1 MDGTERKKKFSK
13 YGSKTKNA
21 LFFQSGNDGGCGDKR
36 WEEGLKEVI
45 SKDKKCQAEQI
56 KYFWSLKEID
66 EQVPDTAAVLIRML
80 KNQVKSIKRE
90 TRGQI

>member
-1 MDGTERKKKFSK
+1 M
-13 YGSKTKNA
+13 
-21 LFFQSGNDGGCGDKR
+21 
-36 WEEGLKEVI
+36 I

-80 KNQVKSIKRE
+80 KNKVKSIRSK
-90 TRGQI
+90 TRGQV